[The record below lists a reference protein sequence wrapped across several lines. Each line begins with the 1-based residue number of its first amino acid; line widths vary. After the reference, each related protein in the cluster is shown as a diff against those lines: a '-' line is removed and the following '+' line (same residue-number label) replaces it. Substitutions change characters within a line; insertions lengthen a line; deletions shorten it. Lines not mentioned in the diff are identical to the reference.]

1 MNKDILHD
9 LLQRS
14 VYFAISNYEIGYWAT
29 TTTTVSPISTRY
41 FTVVTGDVAGGA
53 TLTLDTAEFFDDAGN
68 TPAGLPALN
77 PETLPL
83 NYL

>member
-1 MNKDILHD
+1 MTCYKGVFILP
-9 LLQRS
+9 LVIMKL
-14 VYFAISNYEIGYWAT
+14 AIEAT

-41 FTVVTGDVAGGA
+41 FTVVTGDVARGA

>member
-1 MNKDILHD
+1 MTCYKGVFILP
-9 LLQRS
+9 LVIMKL
-14 VYFAISNYEIGYWAT
+14 AIEAT